1 MTFSVSIPYN
11 KFFSSIPCTVFLW
24 CTSNTDYQLLIT
36 KMRFLQFDNYHGIC
50 TAFHLGVIKCWD
62 YILQCWHSTS
72 IIIIVETLFAVKG
85 VSFNFSEHKKVLLN
99 PSLAIITNAMSFF
112 KIYLHCTV
120 ILTASTALPHSLL
133 ASHLYSPA
141 SLLLMLVNSS
151 TLLLVRWP
159 LATLIQNTVGWGVPD
174 ALQNRLVL
182 WLSIKNW
189 SSIDWMD
196 AGTAIKLHKLLL
208 CLAQKSKHFQ
218 GFCLKFK
225 DFSRSGSNHEN
236 CKHYSSMHCAS
247 DQPTDTPHAPQEC
260 EF

>member
-1 MTFSVSIPYN
+1 
-11 KFFSSIPCTVFLW
+11 
-24 CTSNTDYQLLIT
+24 
-36 KMRFLQFDNYHGIC
+36 
-50 TAFHLGVIKCWD
+50 
-62 YILQCWHSTS
+62 
-72 IIIIVETLFAVKG
+72 
-85 VSFNFSEHKKVLLN
+85 
-99 PSLAIITNAMSFF
+99 MSFF

-120 ILTASTALPHSLL
+120 ILTPSTALPHSLL

-151 TLLLVRWP
+151 KLVLLRWP

-208 CLAQKSKHFQ
+208 CLAQKSKDFQ

-225 DFSRSGSNHEN
+225 DFSRSGANHEN

-247 DQPTDTPHAPQEC
+247 DTNQLTLHMPLKSVSSNGKIRITHSTKQNLLVLITPCIRMQLLR
-260 EF
+260 FTQNVITL